1 MLHKNLLAP
10 AVLVLSLVQGTAAL
24 AEELSTSYL
33 VGTWSFQGKENC
45 RVAGAEH
52 VQFKE
57 NGTFEY
63 GGHGRVDSVGF
74 WHVVENRLDLHLV
87 TSPHRLDDTLL
98 GYKGQY
104 GYANLPVFAFDIES
118 DAFDAVVEH
127 EGEIRKRTT
136 YRCP

>member
-1 MLHKNLLAP
+1 MSNKSMLAP
-10 AVLVLSLVQGTAAL
+10 AVLTLCLVQGTAVL

-57 NGTFEY
+57 NGTFE
-63 GGHGRVDSVGF
+63 HGPQARVDSVGF
-74 WHVVENRLDLHLV
+74 WHVDENRVELHLV
-87 TSPHRLDDTLL
+87 SSPHRLDDTLL

-104 GYANLPVFAFDIES
+104 GYAYLPVFAFDIES

-127 EGEIRKRTT
+127 EGEIRKRTV